1 LAQLVKANRFRED
14 LRFRINTITLE
25 LPPLRERPEDISLL
39 ATTVLES
46 LAGQGTTPTISTEA
60 LQVLRSYSWPGNIR
74 ELRNVLE
81 RALLFCKDGVID
93 RRALRF
99 DRSLEPDV
107 ESGVRTLDE
116 AERHHIATTL
126 QRLGGR
132 VDDAAKV
139 LAVSRSALYAKLKK
153 YGIRAASANA

>member
-14 LRFRINTITLE
+14 LRFRINTVTLE
-25 LPPLRERPEDISLL
+25 IPALRERPEDVPALAATLL
-39 ATTVLES
+39 ET
-46 LAGQGTTPTISTEA
+46 LAGPATPSATVAPDA
-60 LQVLRSYSWPGNIR
+60 LQLLQAYHWPGNIR
-74 ELRNVLE
+74 ELKNVLE

-99 DRSLEPDV
+99 DRSLEPD
-107 ESGVRTLDE
+107 EETGVRTLDE
-116 AERHHIATTL
+116 AERHHITTTL

-139 LAVSRSALYAKLKK
+139 LDVSRSALYAKLKK
-153 YGIRAASANA
+153 YGIRAPAVA